1 MCPSVRPYCVSFIQS
16 LLRRKGEPRPV
27 NSAIN
32 MTVAMTIIFLNW
44 EDKLTSAL
52 VDRQGVLLP
61 AQHSLPIAA
70 AAAAV
75 W

>member
-1 MCPSVRPYCVSFIQS
+1 MNTVCC
-16 LLRRKGEPRPV
+16 GERG
-27 NSAIN
+27 NHGQLTRAIN

-61 AQHSLPIAA
+61 AQHSLPVAA